1 MPSLIR
7 SVFAAPLLLAALF
20 ALAAAGEA
28 SAAVRIFSYDPA
40 NDATRN
46 VAGDLTFE
54 FKQRLIFTTVLN
66 IRSTEGE
73 ASADLKPADE
83 HVLGAGG
90 LSRLI
95 GAGSQERDLY
105 EVSPSAEGAE
115 MIRAFCPGSRRA
127 WLAFGRLEEARP
139 LRVRVIGDDPA
150 GGPARLC
157 HTFEFEFRGEWKL
170 PGGPGVAPSQLLQ
183 PPKGLLQ

>member
-1 MPSLIR
+1 MLRFTR
-7 SVFAAPLLLAALF
+7 SALAAPLALAALC
-20 ALAAAGEA
+20 ALAAAGPA

-40 NDATRN
+40 NDTTRS

-83 HVLGAGG
+83 HVLGPGG

-105 EVSPSAEGAE
+105 EVSPSAEGTE
-115 MIRAFCPGSRRA
+115 LIHAFCPGSSRA

-139 LRVRVIGDDPA
+139 LRVQVIGDNPA
-150 GGPARLC
+150 GGPMRLC
-157 HTFEFEFRGEWKL
+157 HTFEFAFRGEWKL
-170 PGGPGVAPSQLLQ
+170 PGGPGVPANALLQ
-183 PPKGLLQ
+183 PPNGLLQ